1 MSTSTVEVDDTDTGS
16 ANSDDSLDPDP
27 DPCVYEEFFD
37 CDDDHSIWA
46 MISTMQMMVV
56 IFHRL

>member
-1 MSTSTVEVDDTDTGS
+1 MSTVEVDDTDTGLPILMIPS
-16 ANSDDSLDPDP
+16 IPIHASTRSSSTATM
-27 DPCVYEEFFD
+27 
-37 CDDDHSIWA
+37 DHSIWA